1 MNPELVLAD
10 TSAWLMALGR
20 LAVPGVVQ
28 RLRELIRQNRLATT
42 PIVRLELLAGARSE
56 TEFQQLRDQLDG
68 LHLLPINEPEWAEAA
83 RLAFDLRRAGKTAPH
98 TDALIATAAK
108 RAGAVLLHADHHFD
122 YIAEI
127 TGLAVESLVPLVKK
141 LSSNPG
147 S

>member
-1 MNPELVLAD
+1 MNPELILAD

-42 PIVRLELLAGARSE
+42 PIVGLELLGGARSE

-83 RLAFDLRRAGKTAPH
+83 RLAFELRRKGKTVPH
-98 TDALIATAAK
+98 AHTIIAAVAK
-108 RAGAVLLHADHHFD
+108 RAGVTLLHADHHFD
-122 YIAEI
+122 LIAEV
-127 TGLAVESLVPLVKK
+127 TGLTWESLAHLIPK
-141 LSSNPG
+141 
-147 S
+147 